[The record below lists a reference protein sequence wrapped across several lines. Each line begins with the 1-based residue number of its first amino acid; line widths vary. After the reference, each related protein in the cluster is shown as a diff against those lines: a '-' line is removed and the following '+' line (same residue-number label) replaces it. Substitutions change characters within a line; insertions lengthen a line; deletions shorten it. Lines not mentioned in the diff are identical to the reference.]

1 MKYLAG
7 LFVLAA
13 SLLSGCASI
22 VGTNSYPVTLSSTP
36 SDAHFV
42 VATKNGRTIHTG
54 TTPATVMLASS
65 KGYFKSAS
73 YLITFSKA
81 GFDNTVV
88 ELHSEVNGWYF
99 GNILVAGVVGLLV
112 IDPVTGA
119 MWKLPEEQD
128 AILPA
133 SVVTESVHEH
143 ASLQVAT
150 PDQIAP
156 AERDKLVRVH

>member
-1 MKYLAG
+1 M
-7 LFVLAA
+7 AA

-22 VGTNSYPVTLSSTP
+22 VGTNTYPVTLSSTP
-36 SDAHFV
+36 SEAQFV
-42 VATKNGRTIHTG
+42 VATENGRTVHTG

-65 KGYFKSAS
+65 KGYFKSAT
-73 YLITFSKA
+73 YLITFSKP
-81 GFDNTVV
+81 GFDDTAV
-88 ELHSEVNGWYF
+88 ELHSEVSGWYF

-119 MWKLPEEQD
+119 MWKLPEEQG

-133 SVVTESVHEH
+133 TVTPPANEH
-143 ASLQVAT
+143 ASLQLIT
-150 PDQIAP
+150 TDQLTV